1 VSGMRLLL
9 RSLLVMTVTAL
20 LAGVAL
26 AATAP
31 SAVTEDEY
39 WALVQESRNTI
50 RALQN
55 ATVEEQH
62 QKLDQLASTWEA
74 VSEVRTSRG
83 TMPVNH
89 QFLVAQLRASPP
101 DLNLLDGYLFSI
113 LSSRHNVPDG
123 VFQASDL
130 ALLNEILSRSEFQ
143 YQEESAPNP
152 IMEWFNRILTEFQRW
167 LNDLLGVTFNVVD
180 SDVMLVILTVL
191 LVVMFF
197 FVFRTL
203 FVDFAREAK
212 LKQAEE
218 DEPLTS
224 EAAFARAQQLSKGG
238 DFRAAV
244 RYLYLSTLLI
254 LDERGVMRYD
264 RSKTNREYLRSV
276 ANSPELSK
284 PLEEVIE
291 VFDNVWYGY
300 HSLDEETFKHYSGR
314 VEELKEKKG

>member
-1 VSGMRLLL
+1 MIGMRPLF
-9 RSLLVMTVTAL
+9 RSLLAVMAAAFI
-20 LAGVAL
+20 AGIVFA
-26 AATAP
+26 AP
-31 SAVTEDEY
+31 SAISEDEY
-39 WALVQESRNTI
+39 WALVQESRNKVQ
-50 RALQN
+50 ALQT
-55 ATVEEQH
+55 ATVEEQ
-62 QKLDQLASTWEA
+62 QQELDPLAARWEA
-74 VSEVRTSRG
+74 VTEVSTSRG
-83 TMPVNH
+83 TIPVNH
-89 QFLVAQLRASPP
+89 TFLVVQMRVQPP
-101 DLNLLDGYLFSI
+101 DLELLDGYLFAM
-113 LSSRHNVPDG
+113 LSARRSEPDG
-123 VFQASDL
+123 VFQPSDL
-130 ALLNEILSRSEFQ
+130 DSLNEILSRREFQ
-143 YQEESAPNP
+143 YQEQAIPNP
-152 IMEWFNRILTEFQRW
+152 VLEWINRILTEIQRW
-167 LNDLLGVTFNVVD
+167 LNDLLGMTFDVVG
-180 SDVMLVILTVL
+180 SDTMLVILSLL
-191 LVVMFF
+191 LVVVFF

-212 LKQAEE
+212 LKEAEE

-224 EAAFARAQQLSKGG
+224 EAAFNRAQQLSKGG

-284 PLEEVIE
+284 PLEDVIE

>member
-1 VSGMRLLL
+1 MIGMRPLF
-9 RSLLVMTVTAL
+9 RSLLAVMAAAFM
-20 LAGVAL
+20 AGIVFA
-26 AATAP
+26 AP
-31 SAVTEDEY
+31 SAISEDEY
-39 WALVQESRNTI
+39 WALVQESRNKVQ
-50 RALQN
+50 ALQT
-55 ATVEEQH
+55 ATVEEQ
-62 QKLDQLASTWEA
+62 QQELDPLAARWEA
-74 VSEVRTSRG
+74 VTEVSTSRG
-83 TMPVNH
+83 TIPVNH
-89 QFLVAQLRASPP
+89 TFLVVQMRVQPP
-101 DLNLLDGYLFSI
+101 DLELLDGYLFAM
-113 LSSRHNVPDG
+113 LSARRSEPDG
-123 VFQASDL
+123 VFQPSDL
-130 ALLNEILSRSEFQ
+130 DSLNAILSRREFQ
-143 YQEESAPNP
+143 YQEQAIPNP
-152 IMEWFNRILTEFQRW
+152 VLEWVNRILTEIQRW
-167 LNDLLGVTFNVVD
+167 LNDLLGMTFDVVG
-180 SDVMLVILTVL
+180 SDTMLVILSLL
-191 LVVMFF
+191 LVVVFF

-212 LKQAEE
+212 LKEAEE

-224 EAAFARAQQLSKGG
+224 EAAFNRAQQLSKGG

-254 LDERGVMRYD
+254 LDERSVMRYD

>member
-1 VSGMRLLL
+1 MRPLF
-9 RSLLVMTVTAL
+9 RSLLAVMAAAFI
-20 LAGVAL
+20 AGIVFA
-26 AATAP
+26 AP
-31 SAVTEDEY
+31 SAISEDEY
-39 WALVQESRNTI
+39 WALVQESRNKVQ
-50 RALQN
+50 ALQT
-55 ATVEEQH
+55 ATVEEQ
-62 QKLDQLASTWEA
+62 QQELDPLAARWEA
-74 VSEVRTSRG
+74 VTEVSTSRG
-83 TMPVNH
+83 TIPVNH
-89 QFLVAQLRASPP
+89 TFLVVQMRVQPP
-101 DLNLLDGYLFSI
+101 DLELLDGYLFAM
-113 LSSRHNVPDG
+113 LSARRSEPDG
-123 VFQASDL
+123 VFQPSDL
-130 ALLNEILSRSEFQ
+130 DSLNAILSRREFQ
-143 YQEESAPNP
+143 YQEQAIPNP
-152 IMEWFNRILTEFQRW
+152 VLEWVNRILTEIQRW
-167 LNDLLGVTFNVVD
+167 LNDLLGMTFDVVG
-180 SDVMLVILTVL
+180 SDTMLVILSLL
-191 LVVMFF
+191 LVVVFF

-212 LKQAEE
+212 LKEAEE

-224 EAAFARAQQLSKGG
+224 EAAFNRAQQLSKGG